1 MLIFLLLLALLFVGC
16 GDGSSSS
23 VEDSSVDDVSL
34 SSSSKKK
41 SSSSS
46 SSETCDTDS
55 YFREGFPTYLANVSS
70 FEGFFVYG
78 SDVGCD
84 YKMDDFEAT
93 LKYYVEG
100 DSLKEMAKVPV
111 KATEIT
117 KDGDAWFRSWKYT
130 MDFDSVKLLEL
141 APDGEYVMEMSNG
154 ETEIKVA
161 FFLYRT
167 PPDVDIRAKYLQM
180 NKDTVYMTFYN
191 NGEGYVSQ
199 IKAYRTS
206 VYDYAKKKT
215 VFVHDGWNTATSYFD
230 IRATHEDGAWPEGMY
245 GAWVEAIGLAQT
257 GDIGYVVDS
266 LAYEKNSDELWKY
279 LEDKEGKLRKSVNG
293 IQVENKFWV
302 DRTAPKVIEI
312 VENDI
317 KLFEYDGKKLWM
329 EQKVKLHVLE
339 PMMGRKSQK
348 IGWTPYGY
356 YAKNGQYDT
365 LTIDSDS
372 AIISLTI
379 SQSVYDS
386 TNEYIYFVDET
397 GNKDSSLIGMV
408 VFAEKEISDFT
419 LSQLWSPANIPSK
432 KYDCKTYKCVATDFL
447 NEDVEYGE
455 LLDARDNQVYRTV
468 KIGSQEW
475 MAQNLN
481 LELEN
486 SYCYNDD
493 TLKCARYGR
502 LYPWNVAMEK
512 SVEECPYEEICDLSS
527 DYIDSEKH
535 VRGICPD
542 GWHMPT
548 EEDYRTLLATSAERF
563 DLDEKHWIVTES
575 LRSQYGWGDIYSDSL
590 GFAALG
596 GGYGVPGEYG
606 YEKSEAHLMTSD
618 QSEGKNVI
626 NPVLFN
632 AYRLGGISING
643 AFDISRETG
652 VSVRCLKD

>member
-1 MLIFLLLLALLFVGC
+1 MLFLVLIFALLFVGC
-16 GDGSSSS
+16 DDGSSSS
-23 VEDSSVDDVSL
+23 VDDSSIDEV
-34 SSSSKKK
+34 SSSSSSKKKK

-46 SSETCDTDS
+46 AEICDTDP
-55 YFREGFPTYLANVSS
+55 YFREGFPTDRSYVSS
-70 FEGFFVYG
+70 FEGFVVYG
-78 SDVGCD
+78 SDVGCA
-84 YKMDDFEAT
+84 YKMDGYEAT
-93 LKYYVEG
+93 LKYYVTS

-111 KATEIT
+111 TATEIT
-117 KDGDAWFRSWKYT
+117 KNKDSWDRSWKYT
-130 MDFDSVKLLEL
+130 MDFDSVKSLKS
-141 APDGEYVMEMSNG
+141 APDGKYMLEMSNG
-154 ETEIKVA
+154 KSRMRVD
-161 FFLYRT
+161 FFFYRT
-167 PPDVDIRAKYLQM
+167 PPAVDINAEYSLSH
-180 NKDTVYMTFYN
+180 KDTVYMRIQN
-191 NGEGYVSQ
+191 NGGDDIRQ
-199 IKAYRTS
+199 FKAYRVS

-215 VFVHDGWNTATSYFD
+215 VFTYDGWNTWTLGFSVWAD
-230 IRATHEDGAWPEGMY
+230 HEDGSWPEGMY
-245 GAWVEAIGLAQT
+245 GARVEAIGLAQT
-257 GDIGYVVDS
+257 KEIGHVVDS
-266 LAYEKNSDELWKY
+266 LAYENKGDELWAY
-279 LEDKEGKLRKSVNG
+279 LEDENGKLREKVNG
-293 IQVENKFWV
+293 SQVENKFWV
-302 DRTAPKVIEI
+302 DRTAPKMIEVI
-312 VENDI
+312 ENDI
-317 KLFEYDGKKLWM
+317 KLFEYENISLWM
-329 EQKVKLHVLE
+329 EQTVKLRILE
-339 PMMGRKSQK
+339 PMMGRESQK
-348 IGWTPYGY
+348 IGWTPFDY
-356 YAKNGQYDT
+356 YAKRNLYDT

-432 KYDCKTYKCVATDFL
+432 KYDCKKYKCVITDFL

-455 LLDARDNQVYRTV
+455 LLDERDNQVYRTV
-468 KIGSQEW
+468 KIGDQEW

-548 EEDYRTLLATSAERF
+548 EDDYRTLLATSAERF

-575 LRSQYGWGDIYSDSL
+575 LRSQYGWGDVYSDSL

-618 QSEGKNVI
+618 QEEGKHIFPVMFNV
-626 NPVLFN
+626 
-632 AYRLGGISING
+632 YRSGGITING
-643 AFDISRETG
+643 AYDILKDTG
-652 VSVRCLKD
+652 ISVRCLKD